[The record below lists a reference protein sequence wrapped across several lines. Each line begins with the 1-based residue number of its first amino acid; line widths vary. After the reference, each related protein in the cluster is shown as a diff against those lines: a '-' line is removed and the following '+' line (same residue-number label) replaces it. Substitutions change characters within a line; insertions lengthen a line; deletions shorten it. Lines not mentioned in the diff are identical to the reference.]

1 MTIALAL
8 KVHDGLVVAADSAT
22 TLTSTDASGEA
33 SVVNVF
39 NHANKIVNLHKSL
52 PVTLMTWGRGNIGQQ
67 SIATLAKDLRRRFQG
82 ISGLNEWRVDPSN
95 YKVEDIAQ
103 LVSRFFQEELAEPG
117 NVAPGGSSTM
127 GLFVGGFSA
136 GSRQSESFVIG
147 ANGGTCDSPIP
158 VLEQEAGA
166 QWWGQTEAITRLLL
180 GFSAATEA
188 ALVNLGVPSTE
199 APGYV
204 EALKA
209 QVSTP
214 IISAP
219 MPIQDAIDLAEFLV
233 DTTIKFT
240 RFSPGADT
248 VGGPIEI
255 AAITRHEG
263 FKWVRRKHY
272 YDASINPEEVASG

>member
-22 TLTSTDASGEA
+22 TLTSTDGSGGA

-52 PVTLMTWGRGNIGQQ
+52 PVALMTWGRGNIGQQ
-67 SIATLAKDLRRRFQG
+67 SIATLAKDLRLRFQG
-82 ISGLNEWRVDPSN
+82 VPGHDEWRLNPSD

-103 LVSRFFQEELAEPG
+103 SVSRFFQEELSEPG
-117 NVAPGGSSTM
+117 NVASGDSSPM

-136 GSRQSESFVIG
+136 GSRQSESYVISATG
-147 ANGGTCDSPIP
+147 ATCDPPIP

-166 QWWGQTEAITRLLL
+166 QWWGQPEAITRLLL
-180 GFSAATEA
+180 GFSAATET
-188 ALVNLGVPSTE
+188 ALVNLGVPPTE

-209 QVSTP
+209 QVATQV
-214 IISAP
+214 ISAP

-272 YDASINPEEVASG
+272 YEVSLNRGEVASG